1 VTTGEVQSEER
12 AEPPK
17 SAKAQLERPVVWCL
31 MVISHRQNHD
41 PVQNTSMELAQACAR
56 LRESPFGARDP
67 QEAASVVLAAR
78 REQLDALVD
87 SPARAT
93 ETVLAVL
100 HARALSGARY
110 EALLQEPVLSAR
122 VERRVS
128 LDRPG
133 LARVALASARC
144 VARLQAM
151 HGTSTAMQ
159 TVRASV
165 WAACFGRTLL
175 HGLSLARVV
184 RDHDVLITG
193 ETGTGKEQVA
203 RAIAAACPGA
213 HGEHA
218 PFAEINASAVP
229 DTLVEAELFGHVK
242 GAFTGALAA
251 RQGLVRSADGG
262 CLFLDEV
269 GDLPLH
275 AQVKLLRVIETDQVQ
290 PLGADRLHQ
299 ADVRFVAATHHDLGA
314 RVAEGRFRADLYQR
328 LAGVVIRLPPLR
340 DRPEDVAAIGEAFVQ
355 QAVAGSELDASAIV
369 RWVRGPEARRQP
381 WPGNVRELQNV
392 LRSKLLGLEPPLPGP
407 EPVDSVTLPARID
420 GCEASLAEVESW
432 YVRRALERCGG
443 NVAAAA
449 RLLAVDRTTIT
460 RKMRGQ

>member
-1 VTTGEVQSEER
+1 MSMMCFSPMQ
-12 AEPPK
+12 K
-17 SAKAQLERPVVWCL
+17 HK
-31 MVISHRQNHD
+31 D
-41 PVQNTSMELAQACAR
+41 VQNTQMDSAEACTR
-56 LRESPFGARDP
+56 LLGSPFGGGDLK
-67 QEAASVVLAAR
+67 AAVSVVLGSR
-78 REQLDALVD
+78 REQLDALAD

-93 ETVLAVL
+93 EVVLAVL
-100 HARALSGARY
+100 HARALSGARQQVVP
-110 EALLQEPVLSAR
+110 QEPVLSPR
-122 VERRVS
+122 VERRFT
-128 LDRPG
+128 LDRQG
-133 LARVALASARC
+133 LSGIALASARC
-144 VARLQAM
+144 VARLEAM
-151 HGTSTAMQ
+151 HGTSAAMRE
-159 TVRASV
+159 VRASV

-184 RDHDVLITG
+184 RDHDVLVTG

-203 RAIAAACPGA
+203 RAIAAACPAA

-229 DTLVEAELFGHVK
+229 DTLIEAELFGHVK

-290 PLGADRLHQ
+290 PLGADRIYQ

-314 RVAEGRFRADLYQR
+314 RVTEGRFRADLYQR
-328 LAGVVIRLPPLR
+328 LAGVVIRLPALR
-340 DRPEDVAAIGEAFVQ
+340 DRPEDVAAIGEAFVKK
-355 QAVAGSELDASAIV
+355 AVAGTDLDATAV
-369 RWVRGPEARRQP
+369 LRWVRGPEARGRP

-407 EPVDSVTLPARID
+407 EPVDSVTLPARIE
-420 GCEASLAEVESW
+420 GCEASLAEVERW
-432 YVRRALERCGG
+432 YVRRALEKCGG

-449 RLLAVDRTTIT
+449 RLLAVDRTTIS
-460 RKMRGQ
+460 RKLNHAGPR